1 MQGVFEFYRD
11 FPRRPER
18 PERLFYGL
26 FPDAETSERV
36 SRFRRW
42 FLDENDLKGNP
53 LKPARLH
60 VSLHLIGDY
69 KRLRTK
75 FIYAAALT
83 AKMVAMPPFE
93 VTFRA
98 IKSFE
103 EGPPIRGRRRG
114 RPLVL
119 LGEGD
124 ALFELH
130 SALGGAM
137 AKNGLRAGAS
147 FTPHMTLSYDPKA
160 IAEQLIEPIRMTVN
174 EFVLIH
180 SELWLTKYNVL
191 DRWALTG

>member
-1 MQGVFEFYRD
+1 MQGVFDFYSD
-11 FPRRPER
+11 FPRRPVR
-18 PERLFYGL
+18 PERLFFGL
-26 FPDAETSERV
+26 FPDAETSARV
-36 SRFRRW
+36 SRFRQW
-42 FLDENDLKGNP
+42 FLYENDLKGNP
-53 LKPARLH
+53 LKAARLH

-83 AKMVAMPPFE
+83 AKTVAMPPFE

-103 EGPPIRGRRRG
+103 EGPPIGDRRRG

-124 ALFELH
+124 ALFDLH

-137 AKNGLRAGAS
+137 AKNGLRAEAC

-160 IAEQLIEPIRMTVN
+160 IAEQPIEPIRMTVN
-174 EFVLIH
+174 EFVLVH
-180 SELWLTKYNVL
+180 SEVWLTKYNVL
-191 DRWALTG
+191 DRWELTG

>member
-1 MQGVFEFYRD
+1 MQGVFDFYGD
-11 FPRRPER
+11 FPGRPAR
-18 PERLFYGL
+18 PERLFFGL

-36 SRFRRW
+36 IQFRRW

-53 LKPARLH
+53 LKAARLH
-60 VSLHLIGDY
+60 VSLHHIGDY
-69 KRLRTK
+69 KRLREK

-83 AKMVAMPPFE
+83 AKTVAMPPFE

-103 EGPPIRGRRRG
+103 EGPPIVGRRHG

-119 LGEGD
+119 LGEGE
-124 ALFELH
+124 ALLDLH
-130 SALGGAM
+130 SVLGGAM
-137 AKNGLRAGAS
+137 AKNGLRAEAS

-160 IAEQLIEPIRMTVN
+160 IVEQPIEPIRMTVN
-174 EFVLIH
+174 EFVLVH

-191 DRWALTG
+191 DRWPLAG

>member
-1 MQGVFEFYRD
+1 MQGVFDFYRD
-11 FPRRPER
+11 FPHRPAR

-26 FPDAETSERV
+26 FPDAVTSARV
-36 SRFRRW
+36 SRFRRR
-42 FLDENDLKGNP
+42 FLCENHLKGNP
-53 LKPARLH
+53 LKAARLH
-60 VSLHLIGDY
+60 VSLHHIGDY

-75 FIYAAALT
+75 FIYAAVQT
-83 AKMVAMPPFE
+83 AKTVAMPPFE

-103 EGPPIRGRRRG
+103 EGPPIGGRLRG

-124 ALFELH
+124 ALFKLH

-137 AKNGLRAGAS
+137 AKNGLRS
-147 FTPHMTLSYDPKA
+147 QVCFTPHMTLSYDLKA
-160 IAEQLIEPIRMTVN
+160 IAEQAIEPIRMMVT

-180 SELWLTKYNVL
+180 SELWLTKYNML
-191 DRWALTG
+191 DRWPLAG

>member
-1 MQGVFEFYRD
+1 MQGVFDFYRN
-11 FPRRPER
+11 FPHRPVR

-26 FPDAETSERV
+26 FPDPETAARV
-36 SRFRRW
+36 SRFRQR
-42 FLDENDLKGNP
+42 FLCENDLNGSP
-53 LKPARLH
+53 LQAARLH
-60 VSLHLIGDY
+60 VSLHHIGDY

-83 AKMVAMPPFE
+83 AKTVAMPSFE

-103 EGPPIRGRRRG
+103 EGPPIGGRRRG

-124 ALFELH
+124 ALFKLH

-137 AKNGLRAGAS
+137 AKNGLRTEVC

-160 IAEQLIEPIRMTVN
+160 IAEQAIEPIRMAVS
-174 EFVLIH
+174 EFVLVH

-191 DRWALTG
+191 DRWRLAG